1 MKKCDSLFALFLFNI
16 KHNWV
21 YIDTLVCIDSIQ
33 LSDSTYWKK
42 GKKKTQYSIIIWM
55 EEKLNKKWQ
64 TTKYDF
70 KESYHLFLTENIET
84 KTTRYKTK
92 KKKNI

>member
-42 GKKKTQYSIIIWM
+42 GKKKNTVFNNNMNGRKTQ
-55 EEKLNKKWQ
+55 
-64 TTKYDF
+64 
-70 KESYHLFLTENIET
+70 
-84 KTTRYKTK
+84 
-92 KKKNI
+92 